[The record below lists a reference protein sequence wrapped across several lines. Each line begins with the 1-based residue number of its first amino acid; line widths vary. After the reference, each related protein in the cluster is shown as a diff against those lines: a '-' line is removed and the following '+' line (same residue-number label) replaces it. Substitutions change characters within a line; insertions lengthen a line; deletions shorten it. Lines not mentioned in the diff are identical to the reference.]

1 MSARNENHATRVVA
15 SSASAT
21 TLLIIIQIASKLV
34 TFAAN
39 QSTLRNLS
47 PAILGI
53 ATQLE
58 LYLVSVLYFSRESIR
73 TAIQRKPL
81 EPSSDSSS
89 SESPG
94 KPTTFEKAQLQ
105 STATQSVVNI
115 SYLSPSI
122 GILFALAFAAFY
134 IHFASE
140 EILQTPFY
148 FSSVVVTGISSL
160 LELGVEPF
168 FAVVQQHML
177 YKKRAVVEMSAAF
190 VKGIILCGVFTWAVW
205 TERNVGVLPFA
216 LGYLG
221 HSLTLI
227 CGYSI
232 ALLRKPSERQFSFLI
247 SRIESRYVINIIEP
261 SIRFDDKN
269 LVMMLVF

>member
-205 TERNVGVLPFA
+205 TERNP
-216 LGYLG
+216 
-221 HSLTLI
+221 
-227 CGYSI
+227 C
-232 ALLRKPSERQFSFLI
+232 
-247 SRIESRYVINIIEP
+247 
-261 SIRFDDKN
+261 
-269 LVMMLVF
+269 